1 MQTSGSTRQ
10 MSPAEMAMRRVAE
23 QIGTDMPKGFS
34 GDKYWLMTVET
45 HDAFVDAVDVCRTHD
60 TQANRDAVR
69 QTGSAWRKA
78 WTRAYDAFREDQE
91 A

>member
-23 QIGTDMPKGFS
+23 QIGTDMPTGFG
-34 GDKYWLMTVET
+34 GDKYWQMTVET
-45 HDAFVDAVDVCRTHD
+45 HDEFVDAVALCREND

-69 QTGSAWRKA
+69 RTGSAWRKA
-78 WTRAYDAFREDQE
+78 WSRAYEAFRRDQE